1 MKENLRLKEV
11 DTASRTRRP
20 AYVSVRSRD
29 EYVKWEKRRDLQV

>member
-20 AYVSVRSRD
+20 AYCQCKESEWIRG
-29 EYVKWEKRRDLQV
+29 EEKGVHLQG